1 MKICI
6 KAIVFH
12 MHIYSEY
19 IMNQKNYTFRLSE
32 PFSTFVS
39 ALLISYSEGIT
50 CSISIP
56 ITWRKIRKCEPVGG
70 MYIDSKARLNACH
83 LYLQGTER
91 EERNVSS
98 LSIVSLP
105 FNSFFVLITG
115 SLLAWILWLP
125 NPSVVISNLLVNL
138 RVISGFF
145 VV

>member
-1 MKICI
+1 
-6 KAIVFH
+6 

-70 MYIDSKARLNACH
+70 MYIDSKARLNAATCISRARK
-83 LYLQGTER
+83 EKNEMSR
-91 EERNVSS
+91 
-98 LSIVSLP
+98 LSP
-105 FNSFFVLITG
+105 
-115 SLLAWILWLP
+115 
-125 NPSVVISNLLVNL
+125 
-138 RVISGFF
+138 
-145 VV
+145 